1 MLINARKTDLD
12 ELAVQPRIRK
22 RRARGRGREGEK
34 EREGEKGREGERM
47 IKSKAQRQ
55 NKFQKANVGAIS
67 RMTQAC
73 AWSASSGCGVG
84 IKSNFLYICHLLGVG
99 FVFSFNLSGD

>member
-12 ELAVQPRIRK
+12 ELAVQPHIRK
-22 RRARGRGREGEK
+22 RRARGRGEGAGEK
-34 EREGEKGREGERM
+34 KRKGEGTGVKRM

-55 NKFQKANVGAIS
+55 NKFQKANVGAVS

-73 AWSASSGCGVG
+73 AAAG
-84 IKSNFLYICHLLGVG
+84 IIRLWCE
-99 FVFSFNLSGD
+99 D